1 MIYLTETK
9 RWNVERQWLS
19 MCIPLR
25 QEAWKHGFVITLW
38 LNKESTAASNAFRVE
53 KVMYFDILATEIS
66 NIRTKYLAQWKA
78 ILWSLEDFI
87 KYIYILYVWFIYMYI
102 YVLHMWYIIYV
113 PHILYHIYI
122 VCVYCTLYIIFIIYV
137 NSYIYE
143 GERQCQISLRNS
155 NV

>member
-66 NIRTKYLAQWKA
+66 NTRTKYLAQWKA

-87 KYIYILYVWFIYMYI
+87 KYIYILYVWFIYI
-102 YVLHMWYIIYV
+102 YVHICITYVIYYICATHFISHIYCMCILYIIYN
-113 PHILYHIYI
+113 IYHICEFIYI
-122 VCVYCTLYIIFIIYV
+122 WRGTSV
-137 NSYIYE
+137 
-143 GERQCQISLRNS
+143 S
-155 NV
+155 NKLEK